1 VEKAY
6 SSPHFREQEPY
17 ICNPFH
23 SAVWQ
28 TAYYVMRPAKA
39 VSQRVRVQSLDP

>member
-6 SSPHFREQEPY
+6 FSPHFREQEPY

-23 SAVWQ
+23 SAVWL
-28 TAYYVMRPAKA
+28 TGY
-39 VSQRVRVQSLDP
+39 